1 MRRIIRRLA
10 KIGYWLTLFACAAL
24 TGGSGVIWVRSQFVS
39 DEVFCSLDSYKP
51 GPTVDTLRWK
61 HRAIDIWTNCAR
73 TGCIRIRLLNDHL
86 MAKANSGRIR
96 HDGIEVDHFSLPA
109 SPILDDDKL
118 KFDLVGFG
126 EYLERSDSKYGTVR
140 GLHLSLPDW
149 SITATTG
156 VLTTIL
162 LYRWW
167 RRRSR
172 LRKGLCPQCAY
183 DLRASTERCPE
194 CGFQISQTVTAGKSS
209 AAELPS

>member
-1 MRRIIRRLA
+1 VRRIIRRLA

-126 EYLERSDSKYGTVR
+126 EYLERSDSKYGKVEQPGHR
-140 GLHLSLPDW
+140 CDGLW
-149 SITATTG
+149 VMFATRHVG
-156 VLTTIL
+156 VFNFTDHPAHCNVALF
-162 LYRWW
+162 RAEPPKPVDDGSFWVM
-167 RRRSR
+167 
-172 LRKGLCPQCAY
+172 KGDMPGLKMA
-183 DLRASTERCPE
+183 
-194 CGFQISQTVTAGKSS
+194 GFAEIV
-209 AAELPS
+209 AAR